1 MTTDRV
7 AGRFHATRDAEFS
20 EFYEREHAVQ
30 VRRAIVLVHSNE
42 AANDLVHDA
51 MIEVYT
57 RWSDLDRPGGYLNRA
72 VLNRCRDFGR
82 RSKTEKRVL
91 ARLVDGHS
99 QPGPQDP
106 LGDLFD
112 RLPFKQRAVVV
123 LRYYSGLSIA
133 EIAEALDCPQGSV
146 GPWID
151 RALKSLKE
159 HLP

>member
-1 MTTDRV
+1 MTIDRV
-7 AGRFHATRDAEFS
+7 VGLDSARDADFS
-20 EFYEREHAVQ
+20 EFYEREHPIQ
-30 VRRAIVLVHSNE
+30 VRRAFVLVRSNE

-51 MIEVYT
+51 MIEVFT
-57 RWSDLDRPGGYLNRA
+57 RWRELDHPGGYLNRA

-82 RSKTEKRVL
+82 RSQTRRRL
-91 ARLVDGHS
+91 LTRLVDGDS
-99 QPGPQDP
+99 QPGPQEP

-112 RLPFKQRAVVV
+112 RLPFKQRAAVV

-133 EIAEALDCPQGSV
+133 EIAETLDCPQGSV

-159 HLP
+159 YLP